1 MERAKNATVFVI
13 AVCRFRYYLK
23 LHISDVFRS
32 YFWTSCFVAISRF
45 CVANRT
51 FFKSSL
57 LCQFHCVQLLLF
69 VGVRRE
75 QLVRIAL
82 YSFSHQEHINGFFCV
97 VFSLSRVPC
106 AISTMLRLDHTKIL
120 NLEAKRNRFFDG
132 LTNDASWLFAHCSL
146 FSSPLRA
153 RKNTPQLVKYLH
165 ALYVKPLNELY
176 ILTFW
181 GPRVSFTSK
190 YHGDTNVWFSLP
202 FQCRWK
208 ENLSNWSS

>member
-1 MERAKNATVFVI
+1 MRISLRSAPIIRRCTERTIGKNSSVFLQSPGTYKW
-13 AVCRFRYYLK
+13 F
-23 LHISDVFRS
+23 
-32 YFWTSCFVAISRF
+32 
-45 CVANRT
+45 
-51 FFKSSL
+51 L
-57 LCQFHCVQLLLF
+57 LCC
-69 VGVRRE
+69 
-75 QLVRIAL
+75 
-82 YSFSHQEHINGFFCV
+82 
-97 VFSLSRVPC
+97 FSLSRVPC

-120 NLEAKRNRFFDG
+120 NLEAKRHRFFDG
-132 LTNDASWLFAHCSL
+132 LTNNASRHFAHCSL

-208 ENLSNWSS
+208 ENLSN